1 MAAKRSTQMTIIGVS
16 VFIIGAGLVFLGLHS
31 KKAPPAQSAPPPAAT
46 QSAPPATT
54 TTVTVAGTGQTSVPI
69 VIPDGYSG
77 VAVKLDH
84 VAGLAGHV
92 SPGDLI
98 NLYATVRSGGGI
110 KGLTPPF
117 TKLVLSKVR
126 VLDVTGLAADGSG
139 DPTFLLS
146 LTPGDAERVIFFA
159 KFESMWAA
167 LVPAQE
173 KPASTGGVDYTNDLV
188 KR

>member
-31 KKAPPAQSAPPPAAT
+31 NKAAPSTNAGPAPAQSAPAG
-46 QSAPPATT
+46 TT
-54 TTVTVAGTGQTSVPI
+54 TTLTTAGSGQTSVPI
-69 VIPDGYSG
+69 VIPDGYSA

-92 SPGDLI
+92 SPGDLV
-98 NLYATVRSGGGI
+98 NLYATVKSGVAI
-110 KGLTPPF
+110 RGLTPPF
-117 TKLVLSKVR
+117 SKLVLSKVR
-126 VLDVTGLAADGSG
+126 VLDVNGLAADGSG
-139 DPTFLLS
+139 DPTFLLA
-146 LTPGDAERVIFFA
+146 LTPADAERAIFFA

-167 LVPAQE
+167 LVPPQQ
-173 KPASTGGVDYTNDLV
+173 KPAVTGGVDYTNDLA

>member
-31 KKAPPAQSAPPPAAT
+31 KKAAPATNAGPAPAQSVP
-46 QSAPPATT
+46 SGTT
-54 TTVTVAGTGQTSVPI
+54 STLTTAGAGQTGVPI
-69 VIPDGYSG
+69 VIPAGYSA

-98 NLYATVRSGGGI
+98 NLYATVKSGEAI

-117 TKLVLSKVR
+117 SKLVLSKVR
-126 VLDVTGLAADGSG
+126 VLDVNGLAADGSG

-146 LTPGDAERVIFFA
+146 LTPADAERVIFFA

-167 LVPAQE
+167 LVPAVE
-173 KPASTGGVDYTNDLV
+173 KPAVTGGVDYTNDLA

>member
-1 MAAKRSTQMTIIGVS
+1 MTIIGVS

-31 KKAPPAQSAPPPAAT
+31 KKAAPATNAPPAAT
-46 QSAPPATT
+46 QSAPTGTT
-54 TTVTVAGTGQTSVPI
+54 STLTTAAAGQTGVPI
-69 VIPDGYSG
+69 VIPDGFSA

-84 VAGLAGHV
+84 LAGLAGHV

-98 NLYATVRSGGGI
+98 NLYATVKSGDKV

-117 TKLVLSKVR
+117 SKLVLSKVR
-126 VLDVTGLAADGSG
+126 VLDVNGLAADGSG
-139 DPTFLLS
+139 DPTFLLA
-146 LTPGDAERVIFFA
+146 LTPADAERVIFFA

-167 LVPAQE
+167 LVPAQA
-173 KPASTGGVDYTNDLV
+173 KPGVTGGVDYTNDLV

>member
-31 KKAPPAQSAPPPAAT
+31 KKAAPATNAGPAPT
-46 QSAPPATT
+46 QSVP
-54 TTVTVAGTGQTSVPI
+54 AGTTSTLTTAGAGQTGVPI
-69 VIPDGYSG
+69 VIPDGFSA

-98 NLYATVRSGGGI
+98 NLYATVKSGSAV

-117 TKLVLSKVR
+117 SKLVLSKVR
-126 VLDVTGLAADGSG
+126 VLDVNGLAADGSG
-139 DPTFLLS
+139 DPTFFLS
-146 LTPGDAERVIFFA
+146 LTPSDAERVIFFA

-167 LVPAQE
+167 LVPAQA
-173 KPASTGGVDYTNDLV
+173 KPGVTGGVDYTNDLV

>member
-31 KKAPPAQSAPPPAAT
+31 KKAAPATNAGPAPAQSVP
-46 QSAPPATT
+46 
-54 TTVTVAGTGQTSVPI
+54 AGTTSTLTTAGAGQTGVPI
-69 VIPDGYSG
+69 VIPDGYSA

-98 NLYATVRSGGGI
+98 NLYATVKSGAAI

-117 TKLVLSKVR
+117 SKLVLSKVR
-126 VLDVTGLAADGSG
+126 VLDVNGLAADGSG

-146 LTPGDAERVIFFA
+146 LTPADAERVVFFA
-159 KFESMWAA
+159 KFESFWAA
-167 LVPAQE
+167 LVPAQD
-173 KPASTGGVDYTNDLV
+173 KPATTGGVDYGNDLV